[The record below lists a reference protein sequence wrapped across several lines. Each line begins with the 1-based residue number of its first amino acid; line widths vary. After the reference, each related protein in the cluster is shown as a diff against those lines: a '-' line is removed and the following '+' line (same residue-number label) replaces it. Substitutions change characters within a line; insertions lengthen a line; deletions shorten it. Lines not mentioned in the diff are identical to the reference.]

1 MLKDFRPFREPMFLL
16 PVAAAALLLGSPGVV
31 AAMGQ

>member
-16 PVAAAALLLGSPGVV
+16 AIGATLVLLGSFGVL
-31 AAMGQ
+31 ARMLQ